1 MSLNFDS
8 QSRLPNDVNYDG
20 SKLGSMELYN
30 VKLQKVIANF
40 TEFDAVTKAYV
51 DKKMDDLVNGAS
63 TTLDTLKEIESYL
76 TDSNIAGS
84 VAKELSD
91 LNSSIVTETTRA
103 STAESNLSGR
113 VTTLESNTA
122 SGVSV
127 ANIQSELDVTQTGAG
142 LNSSGA
148 YVPDAGRFYISEAA
162 SLKAADAILDNALN
176 SEAIARSSAD
186 TALSGRVDAL
196 ELDPTTQAA
205 VNSAVSDI
213 QIENERAAGAES
225 DLGSRIDNLTT
236 SNVAEG
242 TNQYYTEARVKAAVV
257 HEYASWD
264 PNNRVRD
271 PKYDMSTSYAFD
283 LLSSELD
290 DIHGREDASAES
302 IQELTNRPF
311 SSSGGGFSVQHNT
324 EDETVNGTGKYMYF
338 SAKWRLHGS
347 YDGSRLIFEYN
358 SGSQETPNWK
368 SAVPFISS
376 V

>member
-8 QSRLPNDVNYDG
+8 YGRIPDEASYDG
-20 SKLGSMELYN
+20 SQLASMELYN
-30 VKLQKVIANF
+30 VKLQKIVANF
-40 TEFDAVTKAYV
+40 TEFDAVSKAYV

-91 LNSSIVTETTRA
+91 LSSAISNEATRA
-103 STAESNLSGR
+103 SGVETTLSGR
-113 VTTLESNTA
+113 IGALESNTA
-122 SGVSV
+122 SGASLSTLQGEVD
-127 ANIQSELDVTQTGAG
+127 ATQTGAG
-142 LNSSGA
+142 LNNNGQ
-148 YVPDAGRFYISEAA
+148 YVADAGRFYISEAA

-176 SEAIARSSAD
+176 SEANARSSAD
-186 TALSGRVDAL
+186 SALSERVDAL
-196 ELDPTTQAA
+196 ESDPTTQAA
-205 VNSAVSDI
+205 VDSVVSDI
-213 QIENERAAGAES
+213 QIENERATDAEGV
-225 DLGSRIDNLTT
+225 LGSRIDDLTT
-236 SNVAEG
+236 SNVPEG
-242 TNQYYTEARVKAAVV
+242 TNQYYSEARVKAAVV

-271 PKYDMSTSYAFD
+271 PAYDMSTSYAFD

-302 IQELTNRPF
+302 IEELTNRPF
-311 SSSGGGFSVQHNT
+311 SSGGGFSVQHNT

-338 SAKWRLHGS
+338 SERWRLYGKS
-347 YDGSRLIFEYN
+347 DGSRLIFEYN

>member
-8 QSRLPNDVNYDG
+8 YGRIPDEPSYDG
-20 SKLGSMELYN
+20 SQLGSMELYN
-30 VKLQKVIANF
+30 LKIQKVIANF

-91 LNSSIVTETTRA
+91 LSSAISNEATRA
-103 STAESNLSGR
+103 SGVESTLSGR
-113 VTTLESNTA
+113 IGALESNTA
-122 SGVSV
+122 SGASLSTLQGEVD
-127 ANIQSELDVTQTGAG
+127 ATQTGAG
-142 LNSSGA
+142 LNNNGQ
-148 YVPDAGRFYISEAA
+148 YVADAGRFYIGEAA

-176 SEAIARSSAD
+176 SEANIRSSAD
-186 TALSGRVDAL
+186 NALSERVDAL
-196 ELDPTTQAA
+196 ESDPTTQAA
-205 VNSAVSDI
+205 VDSVVSNI
-213 QIENERAAGAES
+213 QIENERATDAEGL
-225 DLGSRIDNLTT
+225 LGSRIDDLTT
-236 SNVAEG
+236 SNVSEG
-242 TNQYYTEARVKAAVV
+242 TNQYYTEAKVKAAVV
-257 HEYASWD
+257 HEYANWD

-302 IQELTNRPF
+302 IEELTNRPF
-311 SSSGGGFSVQHNT
+311 SSVGGFSVQHNT

-338 SAKWRLHGS
+338 SERWRLYGKS
-347 YDGSRLIFEYN
+347 DGSRLIFEYN